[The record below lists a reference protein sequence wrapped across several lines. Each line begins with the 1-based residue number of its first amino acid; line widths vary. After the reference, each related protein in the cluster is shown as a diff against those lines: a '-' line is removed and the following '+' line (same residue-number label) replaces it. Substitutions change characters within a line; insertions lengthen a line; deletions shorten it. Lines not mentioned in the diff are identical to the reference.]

1 LEKYPEIDV
10 VKSLFAFPSKAL
22 AQHDN
27 WIASRPSNSHNG
39 DFAQIMEIILAN
51 PLSFL

>member
-1 LEKYPEIDV
+1 MV
-10 VKSLFAFPSKAL
+10 QSLFAFQSKAL
-22 AQHDN
+22 AQHEN
-27 WIASRPSNSHNG
+27 WIAARPSNSHNG